1 MLLFYFEIQPADPLL
16 LLLQLS
22 LAVQGRQEA
31 LGSIDVL
38 RHALEQAES
47 VTPGFANALAVEVYH
62 LMAEAEEGG
71 EGEE

>member
-31 LGSIDVL
+31 LGISFWLVGAGPVACSL
-38 RHALEQAES
+38 C
-47 VTPGFANALAVEVYH
+47 
-62 LMAEAEEGG
+62 
-71 EGEE
+71 